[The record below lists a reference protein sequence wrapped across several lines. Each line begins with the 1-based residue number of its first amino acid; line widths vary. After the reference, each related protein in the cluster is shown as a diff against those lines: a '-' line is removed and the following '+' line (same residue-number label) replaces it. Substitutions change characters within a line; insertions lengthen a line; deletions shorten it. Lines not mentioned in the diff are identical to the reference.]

1 VLLTAEEQ
9 FLNSIPFAG
18 EDQWVKKFFFSHIRD
33 SALDENKNTLNRDPS
48 LHTTPQKPSSLTLA
62 VPAGRPSSLASLLG
76 RKNENSRNMDIE
88 STVGKEEGLGGGKGG
103 GPIERTGI
111 VAEGMGTSGSGGVV
125 QNTGRVETD
134 CRR

>member
-1 VLLTAEEQ
+1 MGEEVLLQSHPRLCTGREQ
-9 FLNSIPFAG
+9 EHP
-18 EDQWVKKFFFSHIRD
+18 QPR
-33 SALDENKNTLNRDPS
+33 S
-48 LHTTPQKPSSLTLA
+48 LPPHHSQKPSSLTLA